1 MKYPHRSQFTI
12 LFRLPTLLTALIIV
26 SACSISTPEP
36 SPVAVPTLAPRVTF
50 ALAGNLGSQPT
61 VITIPTATVAPTDTL
76 IPTATTAPTDT
87 AIPTDTSTATPEPAA
102 AADTETRDS
111 AVVSDT
117 QTLSATAS
125 ISETTAVTATDAVST
140 TAAVTESTVIT
151 ESAPMTNTATVT
163 ATSAVTAT
171 TAASATE
178 PRVFFR
184 QPTNNATVPLT
195 ATVIMSAT
203 GLTIA
208 PAGEPMD
215 GVGHFHILVDSD
227 FIEPGAVIPK
237 DEQHLHFGDGAT
249 VAEIGLP
256 AGSHTLRLQF
266 ADGAHT
272 ALAGDQ
278 YRDEIVVGAVDGAP
292 AQAVH
297 FVMPRDGAVTPPQ
310 VAVVMAAAGLVVE
323 PAGVV
328 AEGAG
333 HFHILVDTDFIE
345 PGAVI
350 PKDDQ
355 HLHFGSGQ
363 LTTTLELASGEHTL
377 RLQLADGAH
386 TALDGDQYRDTIHVN
401 VVDGAP
407 ARQVRFAAPL
417 DGDAVSSPV
426 AVEMT
431 AAGLIVEPAGGVL
444 RAADAP
450 YPGGHMH
457 ILVDADFVPPGEVI
471 PKDEQH
477 LHFGAGQ
484 LQTELEL
491 TPGAHILRLQMA
503 NGAHIALEGAQYRD
517 EISIT
522 VGE

>member
-1 MKYPHRSQFTI
+1 MSYLQRSHKTA
-12 LFRLPTLLTALIIV
+12 LCRLPVLLTVLIIV

-50 ALAGNLGSQPT
+50 ALAGNMDSQPA
-61 VITIPTATVAPTDTL
+61 VITISTATVVPTDT
-76 IPTATTAPTDT
+76 P
-87 AIPTDTSTATPEPAA
+87 IPTDTPAATLEPTA
-102 AADTETRDS
+102 AADTESTNA

-117 QTLSATAS
+117 QALS
-125 ISETTAVTATDAVST
+125 E
-140 TAAVTESTVIT
+140 TAAVSETAEVTVTEVVSETAVLTDSAAIS
-151 ESAPMTNTATVT
+151 ESAPVTTASVVT
-163 ATSAVTAT
+163 TTSAVTAT
-171 TAASATE
+171 TAISEAE
-178 PRVFFR
+178 PPRVFLR

-208 PAGEPMD
+208 PAGEPAES
-215 GVGHFHILVDSD
+215 VGHFHILVDAD
-227 FIEPGAVIPK
+227 FIEAGAVIPK
-237 DEQHLHFGDGAT
+237 DEQHLHFGDGSTA
-249 VAEIGLP
+249 AEIGLS

-272 ALAGDQ
+272 ALAGAQ
-278 YRDEIVVGAVDGAP
+278 YRDQIVVGAVDGAP

-297 FVMPRDGAVTPPQ
+297 FVIPRDGAVTPAQ
-310 VAVVMAAAGLVVE
+310 VDVVMAAAGLVVE
-323 PAGVV
+323 PAGAV

-333 HFHILVDTDFIE
+333 HFHILVDTDFVE

-350 PKDDQ
+350 PKDEQ

-363 LTTTLELASGEHTL
+363 LTTTLELAPGEHTL
-377 RLQLADGAH
+377 RLQFADGAH
-386 TALDGDQYRDTIHVN
+386 TALEGEQYRDTINVT

-417 DGDAVSSPV
+417 NGAAVSSPL
-426 AVEMT
+426 AVQMT
-431 AAGLIVEPAGGVL
+431 AAGLIVEPAGAVL
-444 RAADAP
+444 RAEDAP

-477 LHFGAGQ
+477 LHFGGGQ

-491 TPGAHILRLQMA
+491 TPGVHILRLQMA
-503 NGAHIALEGAQYRD
+503 NGAHMALAGEQYRD

-522 VGE
+522 VE